1 MFGLVLDLFAFIY
14 ISVLQAV
21 YALSNLYSSLMGDS
35 EKARQILADNDLAD
49 YRSESKIHLAFIK
62 IGFLRNSS
70 LLCANRVGALR
81 DVHVTPSRT
90 LMFACFP
97 NSFTVELITTKLQA
111 KSYVNMFNTQVKVDN
126 LLAGFIT
133 FLVVVE

>member
-1 MFGLVLDLFAFIY
+1 MYHFVFGLVLDLFAF

-70 LLCANRVGALR
+70 LLAHF
-81 DVHVTPSRT
+81 DVCIVFH
-90 LMFACFP
+90 
-97 NSFTVELITTKLQA
+97 
-111 KSYVNMFNTQVKVDN
+111 
-126 LLAGFIT
+126 LLWN
-133 FLVVVE
+133 